1 MSEKQYEVVVVGA
14 GSSGQS
20 VALAAA
26 GAGKSVAIVEG
37 RAFGGTCPLRGCDPK
52 LVLHAAAEAMYRV
65 QRLAGKGF
73 TGTPPFRWPD
83 LMQWKRSFTEPIPPS
98 SRKKMQDNGIDT
110 YADYAAFTDEH
121 TLTVG
126 GQTLR
131 AETIVLATGMKPA
144 PLDIPGNEF
153 LFTSDEFLEM
163 DDLPAEMV
171 IIGGGYIG
179 TETAH
184 IAHALGCKITLVIT
198 EDVPLDKFDHD
209 LSNLLRQAD
218 EDRGMTY
225 HINCKA
231 TEVRQEGDR
240 FAVDVEDP
248 TGEVTT
254 LTTDRVIHCAGRVPN
269 VAELQLERA
278 GIEVND
284 QQKILVDKQL
294 RTNLAHIYAVGD
306 CAASGLPLTPV
317 GTYAASVLNDHLF
330 GEGKRELDYHP
341 IPTVAFALPGMASVG
356 MTASEGEA
364 SDRTVTTH
372 YKVASD
378 WFHARHLNAAV
389 FAFKLLV
396 DEQKGVLL
404 GAHLLGP
411 GATDL
416 INLLTV
422 MIKHEIPVQDIERTI
437 FAYPTSASNVASMLK
452 A

>member
-1 MSEKQYEVVVVGA
+1 MSEKQYEVVVIGA

-26 GAGKSVAIVEG
+26 GAGKSVALVEG

-65 QRLAGKGF
+65 ERLAGKGF
-73 TGTPPFRWPD
+73 TGMPSFSWPD

-126 GQTLR
+126 GQILR

-144 PLDIPGNEF
+144 PLDIPGNEY
-153 LFTSDEFLEM
+153 LLTSDNFLDM
-163 DDLPAEMV
+163 DDLPGEMV
-171 IIGGGYIG
+171 IVGGGYIG

-184 IAHALGCKITLVIT
+184 IAHALGCKVTLVIT
-198 EDVPLDKFDHD
+198 EDVPLEKFDHD
-209 LSNLLRQAD
+209 LANLLRQAD

-225 HINCKA
+225 HINSKA
-231 TEVRQEGDR
+231 IEVRQDGDR

-248 TGEVTT
+248 TGTVTT

-269 VAELQLERA
+269 VEELQLARA
-278 GIEVND
+278 GIEVD
-284 QQKILVDKQL
+284 DKGRILVDERL
-294 RTNLAHIYAVGD
+294 RTNLSHVYAVGD

-317 GTYAASVLNDHLF
+317 GTYAAAVLNDHLF
-330 GEGKRELDYHP
+330 GKGERELDYHP
-341 IPTVAFALPGMASVG
+341 IPTVAFALPGMAAVG
-356 MTASEGEA
+356 MTAAEAEAGE
-364 SDRTVTTH
+364 REVTTH

-389 FAFKLLV
+389 YAFKLLV
-396 DEQKGVLL
+396 DEKRGVLL

-416 INLLTV
+416 INLLALI
-422 MIKHEIPVQDIERTI
+422 IKEEIPVKNIERTI
-437 FAYPTSASNVASMLK
+437 FAYPTNASNVASMLK